1 MKKFVIYGFLS
12 SLVILLII
20 FSFFEIKQTQ
30 AQSLCQPAGPYLI
43 WDPGVSWVSNTLVM
57 TSSTPNVLTRPGMGL
72 FVSGSGSLGQL
83 AFWTGSNTI
92 SGDSNLYWDNVNKR
106 LGIGT
111 TTPAYRLDVAGD
123 ARVTGTLYA
132 GAISGSFTGTIN
144 AANVS
149 SGQFGANTG
158 GGNYSFPGNVGIGTT
173 SPTAKL
179 HILTTDTTT
188 VPFKIEALVT
198 LTRDTFNWKSDG
210 PIAGRTSMGGDH
222 TCALLSN
229 GTVKC
234 WGNNA

>member
-12 SLVILLII
+12 SLVILSII

-30 AQSLCQPAGPYLI
+30 AQSLCQPAGPFLI

-57 TSSTPNVLTRPGMGL
+57 TSSTPNVLTRPSMGL
-72 FVSGSGSLGQL
+72 FVSGSGSPGQL

-111 TTPAYRLDVAGD
+111 TSPQTELHVIGT
-123 ARVTGTLYA
+123 VTA
-132 GAISGSFTGTIN
+132 NAFQGSYLGTIN

-158 GGNYSFPGNVGIGTT
+158 GGNY
-173 SPTAKL
+173 
-179 HILTTDTTT
+179 
-188 VPFKIEALVT
+188 
-198 LTRDTFNWKSDG
+198 
-210 PIAGRTSMGGDH
+210 
-222 TCALLSN
+222 
-229 GTVKC
+229 
-234 WGNNA
+234 